1 MFSLDSIYFTDILY
15 LTKFTIMFAGEGG
28 SIYLCHLLCRN
39 PIIACRVY
47 QRGKFVSKAGKP
59 KFVSTKI

>member
-1 MFSLDSIYFTDILY
+1 M
-15 LTKFTIMFAGEGG
+15 IMFAGEGG

-59 KFVSTKI
+59 KFVSTRI